1 MKLPI
6 VSNLFKTKTDEAYL
20 GLIVGSHA
28 VKATIF
34 APPSELEVTAKIL
47 GHSEQKQGIT
57 SMRGCQVLDLDA
69 LLETTDLSLE
79 QAKIAAGIWPK
90 KTLLGVFGGAILNLG
105 MMVKLT
111 RTNLEAAISQK
122 ELNFLLDKIKEK
134 TVPQATSEIEN
145 LKSGNL
151 VHLDTFLTRYK
162 LDGKA
167 IDSPLGLSGQ
177 VLEAA
182 LVHTFSDAADLKTW
196 QIFAKELG
204 LNLALIVDSSFLWAL
219 PLFDKL
225 NEGVLIDIGADA
237 TAVLVFKNG
246 KLYGSQTF
254 CLGGKTLTEEIAQ
267 KLSVSFDQAEDLKL
281 KFQAGQLDQE
291 RVTQI
296 REVMGKILEIW
307 VEGLEAALIKL
318 QKKLTP
324 VPSNFLLCGGGARL
338 GEVKSALLTHPWGKT
353 INFSAFP
360 KVENLDESTIYQ
372 GLSRISSLIFGQD

>member
-57 SMRGCQVLDLDA
+57 SMRGCQVLDWDA

-267 KLSVSFDQAEDLKL
+267 KLSISFDQTEDLKL

-296 REVMGKILEIW
+296 REVTGKILEIW
-307 VEGLEAALIKL
+307 VEGLEVALIKL

>member
-182 LVHTFSDAADLKTW
+182 LVHTFSDATDLKTW

-237 TAVLVFKNG
+237 TAILVFKNG

-267 KLSVSFDQAEDLKL
+267 KLSISFDQAEDLKL

-338 GEVKSALLTHPWGKT
+338 GEIKSVLLTHPWGKT